1 MDAKLTENVNFKRG
15 RGKDFVLQFI
25 ILTFIY
31 IQIILVVLYIY
42 ALYLELIE
50 KAKCKDQQRLFCVA

>member
-1 MDAKLTENVNFKRG
+1 MDAKLTEKVNFKGG

-31 IQIILVVLYIY
+31 IQIILVVLYMPY
-42 ALYLELIE
+42 
-50 KAKCKDQQRLFCVA
+50 VWN